1 MYFLRVILVVTF
13 LFFYLS
19 VSSISQTRQQYI
31 FYLKNGNIVKVVGLE
46 ELPENKIRVKTND
59 DSIIVYNISEIQRI
73 EKLDN
78 SSVSGVG
85 KKQDSKLPVEEMEA
99 PAPSKGLR
107 VGGGLGIGLMSSFA
121 NADYADNGMPIGGGI
136 ELSLAKYIPR
146 LKNASLLVGL
156 GIVTKRIVYGT
167 HNSLYNEKITS
178 HTEISALLKFG
189 LPANLPNN
197 MKAFACAGYVL
208 STADDEN
215 ANDKILQFGAGVEYP
230 VNAKL
235 SATATALYSM
245 GLDTQLWIYSGDGIG
260 FFEGRRS
267 GIGLIFWIAYEI

>member
-85 KKQDSKLPVEEMEA
+85 KKQV
-99 PAPSKGLR
+99 R
-107 VGGGLGIGLMSSFA
+107 VGGAYF
-121 NADYADNGMPIGGGI
+121 IGG
-136 ELSLAKYIPR
+136 A
-146 LKNASLLVGL
+146 VGVL
-156 GIVTKRIVYGT
+156 M
-167 HNSLYNEKITS
+167 YNEI
-178 HTEISALLKFG
+178 
-189 LPANLPNN
+189 
-197 MKAFACAGYVL
+197 
-208 STADDEN
+208 
-215 ANDKILQFGAGVEYP
+215 
-230 VNAKL
+230 
-235 SATATALYSM
+235 
-245 GLDTQLWIYSGDGIG
+245 
-260 FFEGRRS
+260 FFEGLNLNYKYDISDQIRVGANIGYYSDLTSVTGLFEYSFSDNDFSPYS
-267 GIGLIFWIAYEI
+267 GIDVGIYLDEYGSYFGLAPVVGFNYSLSDNLLLNSNLRYNHIFTISSGSITFNAGLSYKF

>member
-1 MYFLRVILVVTF
+1 MKRNTISFLVIVVMT
-13 LFFYLS
+13 LLT
-19 VSSISQTRQQYI
+19 VSWGYSQETTPPPVEQPAPEA
-31 FYLKNGNIVKVVGLE
+31 VPVEEVVPME
-46 ELPENKIRVKTND
+46 EAVA
-59 DSIIVYNISEIQRI
+59 
-73 EKLDN
+73 
-78 SSVSGVG
+78 
-85 KKQDSKLPVEEMEA
+85 EEMEA

-121 NADYADNGMPIGGGI
+121 NADFADNGMPIGGGI

-208 STADDEN
+208 STADVEN